1 MQPDAPIHRTPC
13 VLVFLAWLIVCVP
26 AGWGITQTVMRS
38 RDLFRSPQTPQNDLH
53 SQIGQ
58 MVHLEG
64 EFNGP
69 GKEADYI
76 LVVGKDGIYLP
87 RIDSGGAAIPYG
99 SWVSADGVLQFQKF
113 PPASQPAGSAPLIQ
127 IPPDYFFIENAKI
140 HLIRPPSTAHQ

>member
-1 MQPDAPIHRTPC
+1 
-13 VLVFLAWLIVCVP
+13 VVFLAWLIVCVP
-26 AGWGITQTVMRS
+26 AGWGVTQTVMRS
-38 RDLFRSPQTPQNDLH
+38 RDLFRSPPTPQNDFH

-76 LVVGKDGIYLP
+76 LVGKDEIYLP
-87 RIDSGGAAIPYG
+87 RIDSGGATIPYG

-113 PPASQPAGSAPLIQ
+113 SSATQPTDLSPPIQ

-140 HLIRPPSTAHQ
+140 HLVRPPSTPHQ